1 MTYKKLKLVGAS
13 FAIAMLAV
21 ACNGDKLTSIN
32 KNPNNPEDV
41 PPGPLFTAAAQR
53 SVARWLG
60 AGYDLRG
67 TEFVTQHLAEVQY
80 PDEDRYARLTGGSTT
95 GYFDNP
101 YIQELED
108 LAKVIG
114 KGTAANEAGVYGPAL
129 VLRTWDFSYLTNTWG
144 DIPYF
149 EALKGDTTGGTLSPA
164 YDPQKDIYADF
175 FVTLA
180 KASADMGASA
190 SGSIA
195 DGDPIYG
202 GDLAAWQRFSNSL
215 RARLALQLV
224 NVDPAKTNT
233 ELAAALAA
241 PGGVFTS
248 NADNAE
254 LVWPGDG
261 VFNNP
266 WAANFATRDDHRV
279 SVVLM
284 NLMKSKS
291 DPRIP
296 IYAQPVGGDPSNGYK
311 GSPNALTASGM
322 APYIT
327 AASRPGAVFYP
338 GNTAYGYYGGTG
350 NSFPSF
356 LMTYA
361 EVEFILAEA
370 AERGLGGVTGSAASH
385 YYAGI
390 TASMDQWGVPAAE
403 IATYLAQPNVVYAGG
418 TAGLVQIAQEKWIA
432 LYTDG
437 GSAWS
442 EWRRTCV
449 PATVQPGSAATQTN
463 VPRRFQYSVTEK
475 SVNLANVNEAI
486 AAQCSYSFSTR
497 MYWDKQ
503 PQNAPTW
510 NPPYGPGAN
519 CGVRGAAPS
528 PGAP

>member
-1 MTYKKLKLVGAS
+1 MIYKTISLSG
-13 FAIAMLAV
+13 IALAV
-21 ACNGDKLTSIN
+21 AMVATACNGDKLTSLN

-41 PPGPLFTAAAQR
+41 PPGPLFTAA
-53 SVARWLG
+53 SVRAVNRWLG

-95 GYFDNP
+95 AYFDNP
-101 YIQELED
+101 YIQEQED
-108 LAKVIG
+108 FQKVIG
-114 KGTAANEAGVYGPAL
+114 KGVASKEAGVYGPAL
-129 VLRTWDFSYLTNTWG
+129 VMRTWGYGYLTNTWG

-149 EALKGDTTGGTLSPA
+149 DALRGDTTATGGANVLAPK

-175 FVTLA
+175 FKTLGQA
-180 KASADMGASA
+180 TSDMSAG
-190 SGSIA
+190 SGDLGS
-195 DGDPIYG
+195 GDPIYS
-202 GDLAAWQRFSNSL
+202 GDLSKWERFSNSL
-215 RARLALQLV
+215 RARYALQLV
-224 NVDPAKTNT
+224 NVDPATTNT
-233 ELAAALAA
+233 QLAAAIAA
-241 PGGVFTS
+241 PGGLFRS

-261 VFNNP
+261 VYNNP
-266 WAANFATRDDHRV
+266 WASNFATRDDHRI

-296 IYAQPVGGDPSNGYK
+296 VYAQPAPADPTSYR

-327 AASRPGAVFYP
+327 AASRPGAIFYP

-370 AERGLGGVTGSAASH
+370 AERGLGGVTGSAAAH
-385 YYAGI
+385 YNAGI
-390 TASMDQWGVPAAE
+390 TASMQQWGVPASD
-403 IATYLAQPNVVYAGG
+403 IAAYLARPEVVYKGG
-418 TAGLVQIAQEKWIA
+418 VQGLVQIAQEKWVA
-432 LYTDG
+432 LFTDG
-437 GSAWS
+437 GQAWA

-449 PATVQPGSAATQTN
+449 PFTVQPGAAATQSN

-475 SVNLANVNEAI
+475 SVNNANVDLAKTQQGPD
-486 AAQCSYSFSTR
+486 AFSTR

-503 PQNAPTW
+503 PQNAPT
-510 NPPYGPGAN
+510 YALIGAK
-519 CGVRGAAPS
+519 CGVRGQAPS

>member
-1 MTYKKLKLVGAS
+1 MINTKLRAAGAS
-13 FAIAMLAV
+13 LAIAMFAV
-21 ACNGDKLTSIN
+21 ACNGDKLAGIN

-53 SVARWLG
+53 SVNSWLG

-95 GYFDNP
+95 NYFDFP
-101 YIQELED
+101 YIDQLED
-108 LAKVIG
+108 LQKVVG
-114 KGTAANEAGVYGPAL
+114 KGVASKEAGVYGPAL
-129 VLRTWDFSYLTNTWG
+129 VMRTWNFGYLTNTWG
-144 DIPYF
+144 DVPYSS
-149 EALKGDTTGGTLSPA
+149 ALKGDTTGGSLAPT
-164 YDPQKDIYADF
+164 YDAQKNIYADF

-180 KASADMGASA
+180 KASTDMSTG
-190 SGSIA
+190 SGSLA
-195 DGDPIYG
+195 DGDPIYS
-202 GDLAAWQRFSNSL
+202 GDLPSWERFSNSL
-215 RARLALQLV
+215 RARYALQLI
-224 NVDPAKTNT
+224 NVDPTTTSAQLT
-233 ELAAALAA
+233 AAFAA

-248 NADNAE
+248 NGDNAK
-254 LVWPGDG
+254 LVYPGDG

-266 WAANFATRDDHRV
+266 WAANFATRDDHRI

-284 NLMKSKS
+284 NLMKSKT

-296 IYAQPVGGDPSNGYK
+296 IYSQPTPADPTVYK

-338 GNTAYGYYGGTG
+338 GNTAYGFYGGTG
-350 NSFPSF
+350 NSFPAF

-361 EVEFILAEA
+361 EIEFIKAEA
-370 AERGLGGVTGSAASH
+370 AERGIGGVVGTAASH
-385 YYAGI
+385 YIAGI
-390 TASMDQWGVPAAE
+390 TASMEQWGVAASD
-403 IATYLAQPNVVYAGG
+403 IAAYLARPSVVYTPG
-418 TAGLVQIAQEKWIA
+418 TAGLVQIAQEKWVA
-432 LYTDG
+432 LFTDG
-437 GSAWS
+437 GQAWA

-449 PATVQPGSAATQTN
+449 PATVQPGSAATQAN

-475 SVNLANVNEAI
+475 SVNLANVNLANT
-486 AAQCSYSFSTR
+486 AQGGTDSFATR
-497 MYWDKQ
+497 MYWDKS

-510 NPPYGPGAN
+510 NPPFGPGAN

>member
-1 MTYKKLKLVGAS
+1 MINKKLKAVGAS
-13 FAIAMLAV
+13 FAIAMFAV
-21 ACNGDKLTSIN
+21 ACNGDKLTSLN

-41 PPGPLFTAAAQR
+41 PPGPLFTAASQR
-53 SVARWLG
+53 AVGHWLG
-60 AGYDLRG
+60 GGYDLRG
-67 TEFVTQHLAEVQY
+67 TEFVTQHLSEVQY

-95 GYFDNP
+95 AYFDNP
-101 YIQELED
+101 YIQEQED
-108 LAKVIG
+108 FNKVIG
-114 KGTAANEAGVYGPAL
+114 KGVASNEAGVYGPAL
-129 VLRTWDFSYLTNTWG
+129 VLRTWGFGYLTNTWG

-149 EALKGDTTGGTLSPA
+149 DALKGDTAGGSLSPK
-164 YDPQKDIYADF
+164 YDAQKDIYADF
-175 FVTLA
+175 FTTLA
-180 KASADMGASA
+180 KATTDMSAGSGSLGSAD
-190 SGSIA
+190 
-195 DGDPIYG
+195 PIFG
-202 GDLAAWQRFSNSL
+202 GDLASWQRFSNSL
-215 RARLALQLV
+215 RARYALQLI
-224 NVDPAKTNT
+224 NVDPTTANT
-233 ELAAALAA
+233 QLAAALAA
-241 PGGVFTS
+241 AGGVFQS

-266 WAANFATRDDHRV
+266 WAANFATRDDHRI

-296 IYAQPVGGDPSNGYK
+296 IYSQPTPADPTVYK

-327 AASRPGAVFYP
+327 AASRPGAIFYP

-350 NSFPSF
+350 NSFQSF

-361 EVEFILAEA
+361 EVEFIQAEA
-370 AERGLGGVTGSAASH
+370 AERGIGGVTGTAALH
-385 YYAGI
+385 YAAGI
-390 TASMDQWGVPAAE
+390 TAAMEQWGVAASD
-403 IATYLAQPNVVYAGG
+403 IVAYLAEPNVVYAGG

-432 LYTDG
+432 LFTDG
-437 GSAWS
+437 GQAWA

-449 PATVQPGSAATQTN
+449 PATVQPGLAATQSN
-463 VPRRFQYSVTEK
+463 VPSRFHYSVTEK
-475 SVNLANVNEAI
+475 SVNAANLAI
-486 AAQCSYSFSTR
+486 ANTQQGGPDSFSTR
-497 MYWDKQ
+497 MYWDKS

-510 NPPYGPGAN
+510 NAPFGPGLN